1 MGGPFLIYDVNV
13 ASSSHG
19 PQGSSLPPCNFD
31 PSNVDHDDDVMF
43 LDESDP
49 TPKTNILIVPSKLIV
64 QKKNYDALRKFQ
76 DSWATKPPWIEL
88 CLSSNGSIHT
98 VKCKMCSEVEGKDKI
113 FIVKWDSLCK
123 HVGWKKAKKNIG
135 TNVIK
140 GDWYHF
146 KDASMPRTINCLF
159 LTTKEMLVPNLQMGW
174 QERT

>member
-1 MGGPFLIYDVNV
+1 
-13 ASSSHG
+13 
-19 PQGSSLPPCNFD
+19 
-31 PSNVDHDDDVMF
+31 
-43 LDESDP
+43 
-49 TPKTNILIVPSKLIV
+49 
-64 QKKNYDALRKFQ
+64 
-76 DSWATKPPWIEL
+76 
-88 CLSSNGSIHT
+88 
-98 VKCKMCSEVEGKDKI
+98 MCSEVEGKDKI